1 MTPPA
6 TGDLPGSW
14 LYRVD
19 VEGGVPVLSSPGGP
33 PWGRRECGDYVR
45 GAELRSGGRWLRL
58 EPAGASSLRPAYSQ
72 ARQAKE
78 QWVEVFDPAAPA
90 GTPPLLSRVAGSE
103 APHLGR

>member
-1 MTPPA
+1 M
-6 TGDLPGSW
+6 
-14 LYRVD
+14 
-19 VEGGVPVLSSPGGP
+19 
-33 PWGRRECGDYVR
+33 R

-90 GTPPLLSRVAGSE
+90 GTPPLLSRVEGSE
-103 APHLGR
+103 APHLGRRDIGEI